1 MALPIQDD
9 TDPTLSAYKSKTEG
23 GEPEAPKERLKGAE
37 RLRSIHSHLVTA
49 DEASER
55 NRAKVQNLKDYKP
68 PLDEEVLRKRGQGSR
83 FNINFGEVASVIN
96 EAESQYID
104 SFVSPEHLIEV
115 KLDRN
120 MFEESDK
127 IRHQRVISDEF
138 TKMIRSWD
146 TGLFAYLT
154 LIDQFVTHG
163 VGIGYFED
171 STSWQWKGAGL
182 REFKFPRRTQATPDG
197 VEICTCES
205 FITPSELSEKISD
218 EETAADLGWDIKAV
232 KYALQYSSDELYD
245 SDSPEEAQERHK
257 ANDTENEDST
267 IYNPI
272 RVIHGWVKEYDGTV
286 STYICTKNCP
296 TADDTKITGL
306 SNSYLYKSPSE
317 YQSLN
322 EALHIFPFYTG
333 NKGNLYTVRGLGYM
347 MYPQGMASNL
357 MQCALLDSAKDSLS
371 IKYIS
376 PSEKAITR
384 IPIVHAGPAT
394 LIPPQLQIAENQKAP
409 NLQQAAMPALDLLTQ
424 QMNKKSVSSTM
435 SSVFS
440 DSPDRRSKFELT
452 AALEHF
458 NSLNSSAMLLF
469 SRPWRSLLTECLKRA
484 FDPIQNDLLDSGKM
498 ALRMQKACLD
508 RGVPPEALQAID
520 LYETKTGVPAG
531 PGGKAARAAQY
542 EQAAALYTAMDDAG
556 REAFNRDK
564 MIDIMG
570 PEKAARYINID
581 EAPRELLD
589 HTIARLENND
599 LLEGSLIEPSNS
611 ENHGVHLRIH
621 LEALVEGVQQV
632 ESGEVE
638 LVEMTQQMYQLYLH
652 AQNTYE
658 IAVVPEMQEQEMQSY
673 EQQLQQIG
681 EYINNGIR
689 QIEKMQ
695 RDAEQEAEQ
704 SPQEGGGADGQKDA
718 QDIQIKAEQ
727 HMQKIQITQE
737 AHEQKMA
744 LERQKA
750 LQDLAITDA
759 KGAQAVQR

>member
-1 MALPIQDD
+1 MSLPIQDD
-9 TDPTLSAYKSKTEG
+9 QDSSLKSYETKGEG
-23 GEPEAPKERLKGAE
+23 QEPSAPKERLKGAE

-68 PLDEEVLRKRGQGSR
+68 PLDEQVLRKRGQGSR

-115 KLDRN
+115 KLKRN
-120 MFEESDK
+120 QYEDADTT
-127 IRHQRVISDEF
+127 RYQRIISDEY

-146 TGLFAYLT
+146 TGLFSYLT

-171 STSWQWKGAGL
+171 SNTWQWKGAGL

-232 KYALQYSSDELYD
+232 KYALKNSSDELYD
-245 SDSPEEAQERHK
+245 TDSAEEVQERHK

-272 RVIHGWVKEYDGTV
+272 RVIHGWVKEYDGSV

-296 TADDTKITGL
+296 TAEDSKIESL
-306 SNSYLYKSPSE
+306 SNSFLYKSPSE
-317 YQSLN
+317 YRNLS

-333 NKGNLYTVRGLGYM
+333 NKGNIYTIRGLGYM

-371 IKYIS
+371 IKYIA
-376 PSEKAITR
+376 PSEKAINR
-384 IPIVHAGPAT
+384 VPIVHAGPAT

-409 NLQQAAMPALDLLTQ
+409 NLQQAAMPALDLLGS

-440 DSPDRRSKFELT
+440 DAPDRRSKFELT

-469 SRPWRSLLTECLKRA
+469 SRPWRSLLTESVKRA
-484 FDPIQNDLLDSGKM
+484 FDPIQNELLDSGLM
-498 ALRMQKACLD
+498 ALRLQKACMD
-508 RGVPPEALQAID
+508 RGVPFEAMQMID
-520 LYETKTGVPAG
+520 YHETKTGVPAG

-542 EQAAALYTAMDDAG
+542 EQAASLYTAMDDAG

-570 PEKAARYINID
+570 PEKAGRYINIE
-581 EAPRELLD
+581 EAPRELVD
-589 HTIARLENND
+589 HSIARLENND
-599 LLEGSLIEPSNS
+599 LLEGSVIEPSNS
-611 ENHGVHLRIH
+611 ENYIVHLRIH
-621 LEALVEGVQQV
+621 LEALTDMIKQV
-632 ESGEVE
+632 EEGQVE
-638 LVEMTQQMYQLYLH
+638 LVEMTQLAYQLFLH
-652 AQNTYE
+652 TQNTYE
-658 IAVVPEMQEQEMQSY
+658 VAVVPEIAEEEMKFY
-673 EQQLQQIG
+673 KQQLQQIG

-689 QIEKMQ
+689 QIEKLK
-695 RDAEQEAEQ
+695 RDAEEQQQEAPQQDGGMVSEQ
-704 SPQEGGGADGQKDA
+704 ES
-718 QDIQIKAEQ
+718 QDMQIKAEQ

-750 LQDLAITDA
+750 LQDIAITDA
-759 KGAQAVQR
+759 KGAQAIQR